1 MDEQTC
7 PCYKA
12 SAAKKLGLRNRTA
25 IPCHAFAHR
34 WLDRQHGPDQALPS
48 IRRRSLAAG
57 TRQQGEAV
65 SDCL

>member
-25 IPCHAFAHR
+25 VPSHAFAHR
-34 WLDRQHGPDQALPS
+34 WLETEHGPDPLPS

>member
-12 SAAKKLGLRNRTA
+12 SAAKKLGLRNRTTV
-25 IPCHAFAHR
+25 PSHALAHR
-34 WLDRQHGPDQALPS
+34 WLETEHGPDQALPS
-48 IRRRSLAAG
+48 IRRRILAAG
-57 TRQQGEAV
+57 RRQQGEAV

>member
-7 PCYKA
+7 PFYKA
-12 SAAKKLGLRNRTA
+12 SAARELGQRNRTTV
-25 IPCHAFAHR
+25 PCHALAHQ
-34 WLDRQHGPDQALPS
+34 WLDTEHGPDQALPS